1 MAVITGYYESH
12 VSVALLP
19 NVNDWRHRNFHDYHK
34 KKKQSQEERRGM
46 NVYICAQLSVH
57 AV

>member
-12 VSVALLP
+12 VSVALFP
-19 NVNDWRHRNFHDYHK
+19 NVNEWRHRNFHENHK
-34 KKKQSQEERRGM
+34 KTIPRGEKCT
-46 NVYICAQLSVH
+46 CAQLSVH